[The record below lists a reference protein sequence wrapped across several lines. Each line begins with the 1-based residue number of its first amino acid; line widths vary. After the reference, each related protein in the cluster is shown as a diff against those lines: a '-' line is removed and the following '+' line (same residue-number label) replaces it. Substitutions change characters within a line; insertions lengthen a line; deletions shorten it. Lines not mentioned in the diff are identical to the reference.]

1 MPSYVLQRRDF
12 VNGGRT
18 LRDLF
23 YELDLPWLL
32 HPYIARTTISCIIN
46 IHHIIPYQ
54 YSIVMDNQGHTHIY
68 ISFLRLSYYCNH
80 PDMLIWDPKWSQAT
94 IHCFLTESLVLPQE
108 MVGFS
113 SNHPE
118 KVPNISRGFPIGC
131 PMIIPNMIP
140 MSSLW

>member
-1 MPSYVLQRRDF
+1 MLQRRDF

-54 YSIVMDNQGHTHIY
+54 YSIVMDNQGQTHIY
-68 ISFLRLSYYCNH
+68 IYIYIYHFFDYH
-80 PDMLIWDPKWSQAT
+80 ITA
-94 IHCFLTESLVLPQE
+94 
-108 MVGFS
+108 
-113 SNHPE
+113 
-118 KVPNISRGFPIGC
+118 
-131 PMIIPNMIP
+131 IIQIC
-140 MSSLW
+140 